1 MIRVLIA
8 AGSPVARAGLE
19 SLVRANPSMTVVADA
34 GEADVLLAHNEA
46 PLNPGGRLPVV
57 LLSGAAWTSEALRSG
72 IHAILPAAAAPHEIV
87 AAVEAVAAGL
97 VVMAPASAD
106 VLLHGIHEHA
116 PDQPLTARELEV
128 LAMLAEGLG
137 NKAIAWRLGVSGHTV
152 KFHISS
158 IFTKLDV
165 STRTEAVTAGYRRG
179 LILL

>member
-19 SLVRANPSMTVVADA
+19 SLVRAHPSMTVGADA
-34 GEADVLLAHNEA
+34 EDADVLLAQIDAA
-46 PLNPGGRLPVV
+46 PHPGGLPVV
-57 LLSGAAWTSEALRSG
+57 LLSEAAWTSEALRSG
-72 IHAILPAAAAPHEIV
+72 IHAILPAAAASHEIL

-106 VLLHGIHEHA
+106 RLLRGIHEHA
-116 PDQPLTARELEV
+116 ADQPLTARELEV

-158 IFTKLDV
+158 IFNKLDV